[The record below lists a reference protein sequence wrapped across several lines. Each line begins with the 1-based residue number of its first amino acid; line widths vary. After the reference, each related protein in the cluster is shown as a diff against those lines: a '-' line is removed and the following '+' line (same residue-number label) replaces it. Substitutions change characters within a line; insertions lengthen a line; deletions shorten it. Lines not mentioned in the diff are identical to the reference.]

1 MKAKK
6 QKTFAQ
12 RAERIMKKYEARPD
26 DTAAQDSKNRELA
39 VLKQEQEMYK
49 QNKAME
55 AMETIQSMGYGEMLA
70 SNEPQ
75 QDPPQQGQEQMMQ
88 QGQPS
93 QEEMMAMQQQQ
104 NGPMHQMPDGSMMP
118 GEQHGQQMAAY
129 GGNINRYVGGGD
141 LIDSGLQRFYN
152 DYSNVDLNELT
163 SKADPNNDLGNEM
176 NPYAALAQGAG
187 DAYGLA
193 KSFQKYDPRTAE
205 TLDYQRTNTTAQEN
219 AIDRAT
225 ASAQM
230 GAREGL
236 RNMGPA
242 GGKAAL
248 TNLYASSGATAGGQK
263 ANVIAGAQQLDDRTN
278 LSIDQYNI
286 GQETQADESN
296 RGAKDAKT
304 MAQVQHMQNL
314 GQTYAGYDKDTRA
327 NQYQNDVL
335 NMMDTDNYEY
345 IKDENGN
352 LMAVPK
358 YT

>member
-6 QKTFAQ
+6 KKTFAQ
-12 RAERIMKKYEARPD
+12 RAEKIMKKYEARPD

-70 SNEPQ
+70 SNEP
-75 QDPPQQGQEQMMQ
+75 
-88 QGQPS
+88 
-93 QEEMMAMQQQQ
+93 
-104 NGPMHQMPDGSMMP
+104 MHQMPDGSMMP

-129 GGNINRYVGGGD
+129 GGNINRYAPGGD

-163 SKADPNNDLGNEM
+163 SREEVSGADLMDWNKQTDQDMVNNNPYTDPNNELGNEM

-219 AIDRAT
+219 AIDRAN
-225 ASAQM
+225 ASAQQV
-230 GAREGL
+230 AREGF
-236 RNMGPA
+236 R
-242 GGKAAL
+242 GGGSGNKAAMINML
-248 TNLYASSGATAGGQK
+248 AQTGSNAGGQK
-263 ANVIAGAQQLDDRTN
+263 AGIISQAQQLDDRTN

-286 GQETQADESN
+286 GQRTQADESN